1 MQGSPLKINWSLL
14 LAYGFVAGGLTCV
27 ALFFALEWY
36 MDVEIALAFLCS
48 TLGAA
53 SFLFY
58 AVDRGR
64 GWRWLGVMWWLGG
77 VLMVAL
83 YMMIEGWL
91 PPPLGLAGF
100 CFAAAGLVLFLSN
113 RRKDRREQARELEWE
128 ALGTRQTQDVDAG
141 SMTAAEY
148 ETLMAR
154 QRRGG

>member
-1 MQGSPLKINWSLL
+1 MQSTSLKINWSLL

-36 MDVEIALAFLCS
+36 MDVEIALAFLFS

-64 GWRWLGVMWWLGG
+64 GWRWLGVMWWLGA

-91 PPPLGLAGF
+91 SPALGMAAF

-113 RRKDRREQARELEWE
+113 RRRERRERTRELEWQ
-128 ALGTRQTQDVDAG
+128 ALGTREQPFEDVE
-141 SMTAAEY
+141 SLSAAEY
-148 ETLMAR
+148 ETMMAR

>member
-14 LAYGFVAGGLTCV
+14 LAYGFVAAGLTFV
-27 ALFFALEWY
+27 ALFFSIDWY
-36 MDVEIALAFLCS
+36 MDGGIALTFLFV
-48 TLGAA
+48 TLGATA
-53 SFLFY
+53 FLFY

-64 GWRWLGVMWWLGG
+64 GWRWLGITWWIGA
-77 VLMVAL
+77 VLTIVL
-83 YMMIEGWL
+83 HMMMSGSL
-91 PPPLGLAGF
+91 PPALGLAGF